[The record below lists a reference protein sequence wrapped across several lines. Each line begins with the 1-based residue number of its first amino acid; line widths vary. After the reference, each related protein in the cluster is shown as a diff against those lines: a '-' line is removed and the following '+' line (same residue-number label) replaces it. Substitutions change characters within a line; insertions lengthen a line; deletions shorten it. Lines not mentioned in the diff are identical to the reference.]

1 MQEKQ
6 DNLPRNLLFMI
17 AVVTSAVAAY
27 FLNSSLFSFLQFV
40 FDIKVQPSYT
50 RILNGSALWGAASF
64 WSTFALLIY
73 TLSFLIPS
81 VLNVIGLVAL
91 KGRISE
97 LPRAS
102 DKAPNVTKDKFL
114 KTMEEFK
121 LVYAEYAVPYSAYI
135 VEKKEK
141 NIRKKTKFIGKGKS
155 QPKNKLEVSV
165 LMPASNIFKLEKVL
179 NSRLSV
185 WFMRPLPR
193 VLMGI
198 GFLLFILSF
207 AGALQSNAESLMVSD
222 IFLMGVSSFAVC
234 MGVGVVLMALFRIVT
249 GHVYHRASEIVKMI
263 ESLFDHK
270 PDDSQETEFNAVE
283 VALNKT
289 VSSFKDVS
297 KAINEKQEEAVNNL
311 IVKTLEGYVEKL
323 SVITDKQVK
332 TLQKVVDD
340 AAQQSAD
347 VTKDL
352 SKRFDDYASKISDTH
367 NKLDK
372 YQDKS
377 FKSIADKMERL
388 ITSLNDEVVKATE
401 AAINKDNILD
411 DLNKTATDL
420 SAISQASDKS
430 AEKFENVAE
439 GLDRL
444 IVQLEKI
451 APMSMEKKNEISSN
465 IESLKKGSSKTVGMR
480 RRAAATPKAKKT

>member
-1 MQEKQ
+1 MQENQ

-40 FDIKVQPSYT
+40 FDIKVQSNYT
-50 RILNGSALWGAASF
+50 RILNNSTLWGAASF
-64 WSTFALLIY
+64 WSTFALLVY
-73 TLSFLIPS
+73 TFSFLIPA
-81 VLNVIGLVAL
+81 VFNIIGLVTL

-102 DKAPNVTKDKFL
+102 DKTSNVTKDKFL
-114 KTMEEFK
+114 KTMSEFT

-141 NIRKKTKFIGKGKS
+141 NIRKKTKFIGKGKE
-155 QPKNKLEVSV
+155 QPTNMPEVSV
-165 LMPASNIFKLEKVL
+165 LMPASNIFKIEKVL

-222 IFLMGVSSFAVC
+222 IFLMGVSSFALC
-234 MGVGVVLMALFRIVT
+234 IGVGVILTALFRIFI
-249 GHVYHRASEIVKMI
+249 GHIHHRASEIVKMI
-263 ESLFDHK
+263 ESLFDYK
-270 PDDSQETEFNAVE
+270 PDDSEETEFKAVE
-283 VALNKT
+283 IALNKT

-297 KAINEKQEEAVNNL
+297 KAINEKQEEAVNTL
-311 IVKTLEGYVEKL
+311 IVKTLEEYVKKL
-323 SVITDKQVK
+323 SMSADKQAK

-340 AAQQSAD
+340 AAKQSAG

-352 SKRFDDYASKISDTH
+352 SNRFDEYANKISDTH
-367 NKLDK
+367 NKLDS
-372 YQDKS
+372 YQEKS

-401 AAINKDNILD
+401 AAIDKDNILD
-411 DLNKTATDL
+411 DLNKTASDL
-420 SAISQASDKS
+420 SAISKASDN
-430 AEKFENVAE
+430 AAAKFDNVTE

-444 IVQLEKI
+444 IAQIEKI
-451 APMSMEKKNEISSN
+451 APVSAEKKNKISSN
-465 IESLKKGSSKTVGMR
+465 IEALKKGSNKTVGMR
-480 RRAAATPKAKKT
+480 RGAPTKSETKKT